1 MALYDKDKNKTT
13 KSTGLKTTSI
23 GSEKRV
29 QSTSSTYTKKKEPVA
44 RLMMV
49 KTEKP
54 MTPRLVR
61 DVQYKPSGTVPKKQA
76 DISPLL
82 KKSVLKLP
90 RLI

>member
-1 MALYDKDKNKTT
+1 MALYGDDPKKKMKKTMQNT
-13 KSTGLKTTSI
+13 KVDKST
-23 GSEKRV
+23 
-29 QSTSSTYTKKKEPVA
+29 P
-44 RLMMV
+44 
-49 KTEKP
+49 TEKAFNNDLDKIRSLSVKKTVKP
-54 MTPRLVR
+54 MMQKLVR

>member
-13 KSTGLKTTSI
+13 KSTGLKTTSL

-29 QSTSSTYTKKKEPVA
+29 QSTSSTYTKKKEPMA
-44 RLMMV
+44 RLMMI

-61 DVQYKPSGTVPKKQA
+61 DVQYKPSGTVPK
-76 DISPLL
+76 ITLNSVLL
-82 KKSVLKLP
+82 KSLQNKNVKKS
-90 RLI
+90 